1 MGLLLWMKRSFERY
15 SPGLG
20 AVLPW
25 LGGALLLLALG
36 FGLRSW
42 NATRSRL
49 KATATVTDNAASFA
63 PAGGILYFPRIRF
76 RTADGDIVQVLTTR
90 GDEDAEFA
98 AGEQVPVLYAANNPQ
113 DAVIATR
120 WRIYKTAIVFAIAG
134 VIVVDLGLLMG
145 YGRMWLGFSGPVR

>member
-1 MGLLLWMKRSFERY
+1 MGLLRCMKESFERY

-25 LGGALLLLALG
+25 VGGALLLLALG

-49 KATATVTDNAASFA
+49 KATATVTDNAATFA

-76 RTADGDIVQVLTTR
+76 RTRTGDIVQVLTLR
-90 GDEDAEFA
+90 GDEDPEFA

-120 WRIYKTAIVFAIAG
+120 WRVYKAAILLGIAG
-134 VIVVDLGLLMG
+134 VILLDLGLLMG
-145 YGRMWLGFSGPVR
+145 YGRRWLGSAG